1 MKHIAI
7 ALASLLF
14 LVAPAFPGQV
24 TKQITVVWEY
34 PVEAEAS
41 IAGFK
46 VYNQDAG
53 KPVFDNIDPK
63 QRTVS
68 GPYTYD
74 DSQPQAFHIVS
85 FGPDG
90 KQSTPSN
97 IKTVVP
103 PYKPLVGVGTFTIEL
118 K

>member
-1 MKHIAI
+1 MRYIAI
-7 ALASLLF
+7 ALSSLLI
-14 LVAPAFPGQV
+14 LAGTAFAVQV
-24 TKQITVVWEY
+24 TKQITVIWDY
-34 PVEAEAS
+34 PVAAEDT

-46 VYNQDAG
+46 VFNQDAG
-53 KPVFDNIDPK
+53 APIFDNISPS

-74 DSQPQAFHIVS
+74 DSVPQSFHIVS
-85 FGPDG
+85 FGADG
-90 KQSTPSN
+90 QQSTPSN
-97 IKTVVP
+97 IKTVTP